1 MNSSRRIFLGASAAA
16 AASWWWPASASASSG
31 LVLVPI
37 VAAGSSVADISL
49 GTLRRV
55 FTSQPVTG
63 PGGVTFVAFNQPAG
77 ARARDLFDRVVLGMG
92 PEEAARYWVDQR
104 IRGGLRPPRSVPNV
118 ALLRQVVVRY
128 PGAIGYVAPGE
139 LDTTV
144 KALTI
149 NGTGPD
155 APGYPL
161 R

>member
-1 MNSSRRIFLGASAAA
+1 VKRRVFLGASAAA
-16 AASWWWPASASASSG
+16 ASHWLWPERAGASPA
-31 LVLVPI
+31 LVLVPV
-37 VAAGSSVADISL
+37 VAAGSPVTDLSL

-55 FTSQPVTG
+55 FLSQPVSG

-77 ARARDLFDRVVLGMG
+77 TRERELFDRVVLGMG

-104 IRGGLRPPRSVPNV
+104 IRSGTRPPRSVPNV

-128 PGAIGYVAPGE
+128 PGAIGYVAVSD
-139 LDTTV
+139 LDATV
-144 KALTI
+144 KPVTI
-149 NGTGPD
+149 NGAGPA

>member
-1 MNSSRRIFLGASAAA
+1 VKRRVFLGASAAA
-16 AASWWWPASASASSG
+16 ATHWLWPESAGASSA

-37 VAAGSSVADISL
+37 VAASSPVADISL

-55 FTSQPVTG
+55 FTSQPVSG
-63 PGGVTFVAFNQPAG
+63 PGGVSFVGFNQPAG
-77 ARARDLFDRVVLGMG
+77 ARERELFDRVVLGMG

-104 IRGGLRPPRSVPNV
+104 IRGGVRPPRSVPNV

-128 PGAIGYVAPGE
+128 PGAIGYVALSD
-139 LDTTV
+139 LDASV
-144 KALTI
+144 RPVTI
-149 NGTGPD
+149 NGAGPA

>member
-1 MNSSRRIFLGASAAA
+1 VRRRVFLEASAAA
-16 AASWWWPASASASSG
+16 LAGWLWPESAGAGSA

-37 VAAGSSVADISL
+37 VSASSPVADVSL

-55 FTSQPVTG
+55 FTSQPVSG
-63 PGGVTFVAFNQPAG
+63 PGGVTFVGFNQPAG
-77 ARARDLFDRVVLGMG
+77 ARERELFDRVVLGMG

-104 IRGGLRPPRSVPNV
+104 IRGGVRPPRSVPNV

-128 PGAIGYVAPGE
+128 PGAIGYLAVSD
-139 LDTTV
+139 LDATV
-144 KALTI
+144 KPVTI
-149 NGTGPD
+149 NGAGPA

>member
-1 MNSSRRIFLGASAAA
+1 MRRRVFLEASAAA
-16 AASWWWPASASASSG
+16 LSGWLWPESAGAGSA

-37 VAAGSSVADISL
+37 VSASSPVADVSL

-55 FTSQPVTG
+55 FTSQPVSG
-63 PGGVTFVAFNQPAG
+63 PGGVTFVGFNQPAG
-77 ARARDLFDRVVLGMG
+77 ARERELFDRVVLGMG

-104 IRGGLRPPRSVPNV
+104 IRGGVRPPRSVPNV

-128 PGAIGYVAPGE
+128 PGAIGYLAVSD
-139 LDTTV
+139 LDATV
-144 KALTI
+144 KPVTI
-149 NGTGPD
+149 NGVGPA